1 MYGGGAAGGIVILL
15 LLLFPFNYWVSKK
28 IIKEKI
34 LIFNFILFLNLF
46 FYLYCLFLSDLV
58 VDFLSVSLFNAK
70 YSISDEFPKASMM
83 IAGLFE
89 AFITTTIIHFIWKRL
104 NIYKLIY
111 LFLIAFFPAMIFIMV
126 RWLCTR
132 DL

>member
-1 MYGGGAAGGIVILL
+1 MYGGGAAGGAVILL
-15 LLLFPFNYWVSKK
+15 LLLLPFYYWMSKK

-34 LIFNFILFLNLF
+34 LIFNLILF
-46 FYLYCLFLSDLV
+46 FYFYCLFLSDLV

-70 YSISDEFPKASMM
+70 YPVSDEFPKASMM
-83 IAGLFE
+83 IAGLLE

-104 NIYKLIY
+104 SFYKLIY
-111 LFLIAFFPAMIFIMV
+111 LFLIAFFPVMTCIIV
-126 RWLCTR
+126 RWLLTR